1 LRAGPA
7 AARLF
12 GMTSV
17 AHRRVVLAAA
27 AVAVALVAAA
37 PAAAR
42 SGTVTVPLDRADA
55 AAGTTRVAYRLIPR
69 RDRSSPAQATILF
82 NPGGPGQAPI
92 GLAAVVRRELAP
104 LLEHRDLLLIDPRG
118 TGRSDAL
125 HCRGDGDAGLAFAAH
140 DAFIRAIG
148 DCGRRL
154 GSRARMYGSAAVADD
169 FEAVRAA
176 LGIETLDLWG
186 ESYGTY
192 LMTVFASRHPE
203 HVRSI
208 VLSGAYPIDF
218 DPWGRDRLAA
228 SRRAIRLIC
237 ARTHSCRGA
246 AVLDDLAHVAARLR
260 RRPVRF
266 TVGLGERRYPVV
278 LDEGA
283 LAELVYAQGDPR
295 LLGRVPRAAAAARTG
310 DLGPLR
316 RLLTEQRRARAA
328 LIADPAAAALF
339 SVAQGFATMCHD
351 YPRAFSYDDPLPAR
365 RAAYDR
371 ALGALDPRPF
381 RPFSPRGWSRAGF
394 EGTDTCLGWPPDPT
408 AGAPLAG
415 DAPLP
420 GVPVLVLSGD
430 LDTNTPPLA
439 GRQAARQFA
448 HATWAQ
454 VANAGHTPTG
464 SACAVRLATRFVTTL
479 TARPKAC
486 ATPRGST
493 GAGSR

>member
-1 LRAGPA
+1 
-7 AARLF
+7 
-12 GMTSV
+12 MTSV
-17 AHRRVVLAAA
+17 PPRRVALALGLGL
-27 AVAVALVAAA
+27 VALVAAA

-42 SGTVTVPLDRADA
+42 SGTVTVPLDRADP

-92 GLAAVVRRELAP
+92 GLAAVVRRGLGP
-104 LLEHRDLLLIDPRG
+104 LLEHRDLLLVDPRG
-118 TGRSDAL
+118 AGRSDAL
-125 HCRGDGDAGLAFAAH
+125 HCRGERDPGLAFAAH

-154 GSRARMYGSAAVADD
+154 GPRARMYGSAAIADD
-169 FEAVRAA
+169 FESVRAE
-176 LGIETLDLWG
+176 LGINTLDLWG

-228 SRRAIRLIC
+228 ARHAIRLIC
-237 ARTHSCRGA
+237 ARTHACRGT

-260 RRPVRF
+260 HRPVRF
-266 TVGLGERRYPVV
+266 TVGLGKRRYPVV

-283 LAELVYAQGDPR
+283 LAALVYAGGDPR

-310 DLGPLR
+310 NMGPLR
-316 RLLTEQRRARAA
+316 RLLTEQRRALAA
-328 LIADPAAAALF
+328 LIADPASAAVF
-339 SVAQGFATMCHD
+339 SIAQGFATECHD
-351 YPRAFSYDDPLPAR
+351 YPRAFSYADPLPAR
-365 RAAYDR
+365 RAVYDR

-408 AGAPLAG
+408 AAAPLAA

-420 GVPVLVLSGD
+420 DVPVLVLSGD

-439 GRQAARQFA
+439 GRQAARQFP

-454 VANAGHTPTG
+454 VANAGHTPTAG
-464 SACAVRLATRFVTTL
+464 SACAVRLAARFVTTL
-479 TARPKAC
+479 TARPNAC
-486 ATPRGST
+486 AAPR
-493 GAGSR
+493 A